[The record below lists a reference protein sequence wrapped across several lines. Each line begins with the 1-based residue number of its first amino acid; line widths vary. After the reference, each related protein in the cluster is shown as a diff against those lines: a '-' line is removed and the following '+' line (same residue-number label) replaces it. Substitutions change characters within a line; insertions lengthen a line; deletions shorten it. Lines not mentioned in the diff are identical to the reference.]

1 MNYNELLDEAEMS
14 LSILRDYLEPW
25 DFSEKSTDRDK
36 LVMLLG
42 QLSLVESTARNAAN
56 RIREVTQE

>member
-1 MNYNELLDEAEMS
+1 MSYEELKNQAEMS

-25 DFSEKSTDRDK
+25 EFAEKATEREK
-36 LVMLLG
+36 VIMLLG

-56 RIREVTQE
+56 RICRETQE